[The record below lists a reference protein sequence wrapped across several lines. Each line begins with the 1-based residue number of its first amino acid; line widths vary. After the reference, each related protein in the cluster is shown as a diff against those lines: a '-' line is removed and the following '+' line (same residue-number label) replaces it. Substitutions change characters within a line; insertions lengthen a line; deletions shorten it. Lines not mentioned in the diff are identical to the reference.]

1 MYTQPELATFPRML
15 VMVAMKLWCSE
26 HHNNNTPHPAPDFRI
41 SIFNHPLYRS
51 TTQGWE
57 PFVAAGLY
65 IKQSL
70 SWNDSRVVVLKC
82 QMVKVEL
89 EMLTLSSVHITEKV
103 LGL

>member
-1 MYTQPELATFPRML
+1 MVLEL
-15 VMVAMKLWCSE
+15 
-26 HHNNNTPHPAPDFRI
+26 
-41 SIFNHPLYRS
+41 
-51 TTQGWE
+51 
-57 PFVAAGLY
+57 VAAGLY

-89 EMLTLSSVHITEKV
+89 EMLTLSSVHNTEMV